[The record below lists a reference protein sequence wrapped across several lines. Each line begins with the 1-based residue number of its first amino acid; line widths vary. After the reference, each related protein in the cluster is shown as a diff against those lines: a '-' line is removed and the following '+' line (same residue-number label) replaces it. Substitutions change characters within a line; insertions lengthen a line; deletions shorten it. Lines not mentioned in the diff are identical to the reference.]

1 MFVTNKF
8 VSPPWRPRERPRPST
23 VLSVPITNVLIIGLD
38 PQAVPGVDG
47 PAVERG
53 LAGGLQRVREA
64 GYLAEQVLVP
74 LDESALGQI
83 EAALAGRAWD
93 AVVIGGGIRK
103 PEPLLGFFEAVVNLV
118 HTGAPAARIAFNSDG
133 GSSLEAV
140 RRAAAGQR

>member
-1 MFVTNKF
+1 M
-8 VSPPWRPRERPRPST
+8 
-23 VLSVPITNVLIIGLD
+23 
-38 PQAVPGVDG
+38 

-53 LAGGLQRVREA
+53 LAYGLQRVREA

-83 EAALAGRAWD
+83 EAAIAGRAWD

-118 HTGAPAARIAFNSDG
+118 HAGAPTARIAFNSDG

-140 RRAAAGQR
+140 QRVDARQG

>member
-1 MFVTNKF
+1 MQT
-8 VSPPWRPRERPRPST
+8 
-23 VLSVPITNVLIIGLD
+23 
-38 PQAVPGVDG
+38 
-47 PAVERG
+47 VERG
-53 LAGGLQRVREA
+53 LAYGLQRLCEA

-83 EAALAGRAWD
+83 EAALADRAWD

-118 HTGAPAARIAFNSDG
+118 HVGAPAARIAFNSDG

-140 RRAAAGQR
+140 RRVDAEQR